1 MRTKRHGRGG
11 APAMWGRAEE
21 QAGSGAEHLFAR
33 LGASGE
39 QRVESIVALERLAGR
54 LRAGEWNE
62 ALAALAA
69 QALALEATLRQD
81 ESTDTVN

>member
-33 LGASGE
+33 LGSSGE
-39 QRVESIVALERLAGR
+39 QRAESIAALERLAGR
-54 LRAGEWNE
+54 LRAGEWSD

-69 QALALEATLRQD
+69 QALTLEAMLRRD
-81 ESTDTVN
+81 ESVDSTD